1 MKKSAKIQ
9 TPFEDKKS
17 GFIIESKDIFRTF
30 NDCIEIKPK
39 QLFPDLNAIH
49 EIEAHDKEI
58 DDIEFSP
65 DNTKVVSISK
75 DGRALVWDVK
85 KGKKHAE
92 MGWDKGKVKYLYKRI
107 RFGRIEGDSR

>member
-1 MKKSAKIQ
+1 MSKKQQLI
-9 TPFEDKKS
+9 FEEKS
-17 GFIIESKDIFRTF
+17 HLSK
-30 NDCIEIKPK
+30 IKPNCANSCHDIGTIGK
-39 QLFPDLNAIH
+39 KISWQAI
-49 EIEAHDKEI
+49 IVITLADSLYNKEI

-65 DNTKVVSISK
+65 DNTKVVTISK
-75 DGRALVWDVK
+75 DSRALVWDVK

>member
-1 MKKSAKIQ
+1 MNSLQ
-9 TPFEDKKS
+9 
-17 GFIIESKDIFRTF
+17 
-30 NDCIEIKPK
+30 
-39 QLFPDLNAIH
+39 NAVH
-49 EIEAHDKEI
+49 EIEAHNKEI

-92 MGWDKGKVKYLYKRI
+92 MGWDPPNKIKYLYKRI
-107 RFGRIEGDSR
+107 RFGRVEGDSR